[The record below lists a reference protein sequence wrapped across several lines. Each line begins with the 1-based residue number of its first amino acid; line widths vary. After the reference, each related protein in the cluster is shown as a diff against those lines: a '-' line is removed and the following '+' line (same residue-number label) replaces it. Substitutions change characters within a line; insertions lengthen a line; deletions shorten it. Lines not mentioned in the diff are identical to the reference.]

1 MMLHVKQNII
11 STAGLKKKVTEVPVP
26 SQEIEWAVY
35 NMCLKSIRFA
45 PV

>member
-1 MMLHVKQNII
+1 
-11 STAGLKKKVTEVPVP
+11 VPVP